1 MSFSRN
7 IAKRFMLGGKGAGPS
22 RLTGWIA
29 IIGLAVGCMAMVL
42 SIAVLNGFES
52 RVVNK
57 IVGFEGDIR
66 VSGVTDW
73 ANAKRY
79 IESVDGVKTVLT
91 FQERKGLI
99 LGRGETQRMVVF
111 KAVDPALIQEF
122 YDLNML
128 EGLVSNLPMVY
139 LGEMTAR
146 RLNLNVGDGFRIMSP
161 IDHGSTWGMPRQIQ
175 CVVGGIFSVQV
186 LDLDDKITFIPSEVG
201 SQLFIRKRGPDGM
214 DIRLDIGQDV
224 NVVAGAIRSLYP
236 HAKVETWGD
245 LHAELFGAMKF
256 ERIGALAVLS
266 LIIVVACFNLITT
279 LVLVIAQKVREF
291 VILKLRGT
299 PRELVR
305 SIVMNQGA
313 MIGCMGIGTGVS
325 IGLALTAI
333 QNRFGIITLPEDIYF
348 TPYLPM
354 DIFLSDVI
362 TILAISVGMVLV
374 SAILA
379 ARRALAISPLEAV
392 YLEK

>member
-1 MSFSRN
+1 
-7 IAKRFMLGGKGAGPS
+7 MLGGKGAGPS

-66 VSGVTDW
+66 ISGVTDW
-73 ANAKRY
+73 ANAKTY
-79 IESVDGVKTVLT
+79 IESMDGVKKVLT

-161 IDHGSTWGMPRQIQ
+161 IDHGSTWGIPRQIQ

-291 VILKLRGT
+291 GILQLMGT

-313 MIGCMGIGTGVS
+313 IIGCMGIGTGVS

-374 SAILA
+374 SAMLA

>member
-57 IVGFEGDIR
+57 IIGFEGDIR

-79 IESVDGVKTVLT
+79 IESVDGVKKVLT

-99 LGRGETQRMVVF
+99 LGRGGTQRMVVF

-122 YDLNML
+122 YNLNML
-128 EGLVSNLPMVY
+128 EGLPSNFPMVY

-186 LDLDDKITFIPSEVG
+186 LDLDDKFTFIPSEVG

-224 NVVAGAIRSLYP
+224 NAVAEAIRSLYP

-291 VILKLRGT
+291 GILQLMGT
-299 PRELVR
+299 PRHVVR

-333 QNRFGIITLPEDIYF
+333 QNRFGIISLPEDIYF

-362 TILAISVGMVLV
+362 TILAISIGMVLV
-374 SAILA
+374 SAMLA

>member
-66 VSGVTDW
+66 ISGVTDW
-73 ANAKRY
+73 ANAKTY
-79 IESVDGVKTVLT
+79 IESMDGVKKVLT

-291 VILKLRGT
+291 GILQLMGT

-313 MIGCMGIGTGVS
+313 IIGCMGIGTGVS

-374 SAILA
+374 SAMLA

>member
-66 VSGVTDW
+66 ISGVTDW
-73 ANAKRY
+73 ANAKTY
-79 IESVDGVKTVLT
+79 IESMDGVKKVLT

-122 YDLNML
+122 YDLNIL

-139 LGEMTAR
+139 LGEMTDR

-291 VILKLRGT
+291 GILQLMGT

-313 MIGCMGIGTGVS
+313 IIGCMGIGTGVS

-374 SAILA
+374 SAMLA

>member
-1 MSFSRN
+1 
-7 IAKRFMLGGKGAGPS
+7 MLGGKGAGPS

-66 VSGVTDW
+66 ISGVTDW
-73 ANAKRY
+73 ANAKTY
-79 IESVDGVKTVLT
+79 IESMDGVKKVLT

-291 VILKLRGT
+291 GILQLMGT

-313 MIGCMGIGTGVS
+313 IIGCMGIGTGVS

-374 SAILA
+374 SAMLA

>member
-73 ANAKRY
+73 ANAKTY
-79 IESVDGVKTVLT
+79 IESVDGVKKVLT

-122 YDLNML
+122 YNLNML
-128 EGLVSNLPMVY
+128 EGLVSNFPMVY

-161 IDHGSTWGMPRQIQ
+161 IDHGSTWGIPRQIQ

-186 LDLDDKITFIPSEVG
+186 LDLDDKIAFIPSEVG

-224 NVVAGAIRSLYP
+224 NVVAGEIRSLFP

-291 VILKLRGT
+291 GILQLMGT

-313 MIGCMGIGTGVS
+313 IIGCMGIGTGVS

>member
-1 MSFSRN
+1 
-7 IAKRFMLGGKGAGPS
+7 MLGGKGAGPS

-57 IVGFEGDIR
+57 IIGFEGDIR
-66 VSGVTDW
+66 VSGITDW
-73 ANAKRY
+73 ANAKTY
-79 IESVDGVKTVLT
+79 IESVDGVKKVLT

-291 VILKLRGT
+291 GILQLMGT

-313 MIGCMGIGTGVS
+313 IIGCMGIGTGVS

-374 SAILA
+374 SAMLA

>member
-1 MSFSRN
+1 
-7 IAKRFMLGGKGAGPS
+7 
-22 RLTGWIA
+22 
-29 IIGLAVGCMAMVL
+29 
-42 SIAVLNGFES
+42 
-52 RVVNK
+52 
-57 IVGFEGDIR
+57 
-66 VSGVTDW
+66 
-73 ANAKRY
+73 
-79 IESVDGVKTVLT
+79 
-91 FQERKGLI
+91 
-99 LGRGETQRMVVF
+99 
-111 KAVDPALIQEF
+111 
-122 YDLNML
+122 
-128 EGLVSNLPMVY
+128 
-139 LGEMTAR
+139 
-146 RLNLNVGDGFRIMSP
+146 
-161 IDHGSTWGMPRQIQ
+161 
-175 CVVGGIFSVQV
+175 VVGGIFSVQV
-186 LDLDDKITFIPSEVG
+186 LDLDDKIAFIPSEVG

-224 NVVAGAIRSLYP
+224 NVVAGEIRSLFP

-291 VILKLRGT
+291 GILQLMGT
-299 PRELVR
+299 PRQVVR

-313 MIGCMGIGTGVS
+313 MIGCVGIGTGVS